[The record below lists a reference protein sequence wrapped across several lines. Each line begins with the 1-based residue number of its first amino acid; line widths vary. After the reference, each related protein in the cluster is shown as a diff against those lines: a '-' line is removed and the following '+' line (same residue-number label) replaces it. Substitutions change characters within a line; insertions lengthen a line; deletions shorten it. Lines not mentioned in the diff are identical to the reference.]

1 MRKEGPSAFLKGA
14 GCRALVIAPLFGIAQ
29 VMYFVGIGEYI
40 VDNSP
45 LGLLSAWADRPVPA
59 CYALRLP
66 QAAEPLAAT
75 YQQFT
80 SFGNVCPEMPEV
92 VKNFILSVLR
102 QRCCTNVIFI
112 RWTNGLHS
120 KLLAL
125 TDWWSGSSVS
135 VPSKQSC
142 YLSLCEGG
150 ELTPFK
156 IQIYSLFFFFHAS
169 LFIFFISMCY
179 FAVVCGIPLIS
190 FFCIKF
196 WLIAQVGTDF
206 SRETLSTWL
215 VAKCSLTFIL
225 DVLTI

>member
-45 LGLLSAWADRPVPA
+45 LSLLSAWAHRPVPA
-59 CYALRLP
+59 CCALRLP

-80 SFGNVCPEMPEV
+80 SFDNVWPEMPEV
-92 VKNFILSVLR
+92 VKNFIFSLLW
-102 QRCCTNVIFI
+102 QWCCTNVIFI
-112 RWTNGLHS
+112 WWTNGLHS

-150 ELTPFK
+150 S
-156 IQIYSLFFFFHAS
+156 SLHIRYKSTLFFFHAS
-169 LFIFFISMCY
+169 LFIFYKQVLFCSSLQYSTY
-179 FAVVCGIPLIS
+179 FL
-190 FFCIKF
+190 
-196 WLIAQVGTDF
+196 LLHQ
-206 SRETLSTWL
+206 
-215 VAKCSLTFIL
+215 
-225 DVLTI
+225 VLTNCSDGTSVRRHWAPDLLQSVL

>member
-45 LGLLSAWADRPVPA
+45 LSLLSAWAHQPVPA

-80 SFGNVCPEMPEV
+80 RFGNVCPEIPEV
-92 VKNFILSVLR
+92 VKNFIFSVRR

-156 IQIYSLFFFFHAS
+156 IQMYSSFFFFPCIIVYFFYKHVLFCSS
-169 LFIFFISMCY
+169 LQYSTY
-179 FAVVCGIPLIS
+179 FL
-190 FFCIKF
+190 
-196 WLIAQVGTDF
+196 LLHQ
-206 SRETLSTWL
+206 
-215 VAKCSLTFIL
+215 
-225 DVLTI
+225 VLTNCSDGNRLQ